1 MALDTLCIVGVGLIG
16 GSIGAAVRTAGLT
29 RHVVGVGRRRDSLRQ
44 AVEIGAIDTF
54 TLNLNEG
61 VREADLA
68 IFCTPV
74 DRIAEQI
81 LQAASHMKPGAVVTD
96 AGSTKANIVTALE
109 GRLPAEVRFVG
120 SHPLAGSEKR
130 GPEFADAKLFQGR
143 LVVITPTEQ
152 TDADAVQFVSEFWSS
167 LGAVVHELD
176 PTTHDRALATTSHL
190 PHLVASALVSLV
202 PMSFRPF
209 CATGFR
215 DTTRVASGDPDLW
228 TAIFRHNREALLG
241 ALGRLTDTLHEV
253 AVALEADDVE
263 TIQTWLTRAKKV
275 RDSVNPE

>member
-1 MALDTLCIVGVGLIG
+1 MSSRTICIVGVGLIG
-16 GSIGAAVRTAGLT
+16 GSIGAAVRAHGLAQ
-29 RHVVGVGRRRDSLRQ
+29 RVIGVGRRRESLQR
-44 AVEIGAIDTF
+44 AVEVGAIDSF
-54 TLNLNEG
+54 SLELSEG
-61 VREADLA
+61 VRQADLT

-81 LQAASHMKPGAVVTD
+81 KQAARHMKAGSVITD
-96 AGSTKANIVTALE
+96 AGSTKANIVEALE
-109 GRLPAEVRFVG
+109 GELPERVYFVG

-130 GPEFADAKLFQGR
+130 GPEFADAELFRGR
-143 LVVITPTEQ
+143 LVVVTPTEE
-152 TDADAVQFVSEFWSS
+152 TNSDALQLVSDFWRS
-167 LGAVVHELD
+167 LGAEVHELD

-190 PHLVASALVSLV
+190 PHLVASALAGLV

-215 DTTRVASGDPDLW
+215 DTTRVASGDPELW

-253 AVALEADDVE
+253 SVALETDDTE
-263 TIQTWLTRAKKV
+263 TILTWLNRAKRA
-275 RDSVNPE
+275 RDSIQS